1 MASAAPALLLLLSLP
16 VTWAIAA
23 AEVPSAQAPSQK
35 DITLLTAR
43 VANVLASEEHL
54 MAENAEL
61 KLEVEGWERVGKKVM
76 NREARIVNAI
86 TQAQG
91 AATSEPSLRA
101 AVIAGL
107 SEEHSQM
114 QPLALSDTKSAE
126 PLPSLLVSWQ
136 LFVLAITAFFTAAF
150 CWLRAPLSALLSQ
163 EKIVELSELQLQGV
177 PAAFGDAYLLVQPS
191 DGLRSRTRVAQ
202 QGQSSSVLRFDNED
216 FNFSVRKSS
225 GPCTISIFRR
235 GELQDE
241 RIGAASLEASALLD
255 APGRGSQYFY
265 FKVHPESL
273 ASAEDLLLAMRIR
286 EISSDLS
293 KPGAGRTKRAGD
305 AV

>member
-1 MASAAPALLLLLSLP
+1 MASAAPTLLLLLSLP
-16 VTWAIAA
+16 VIWAFAG
-23 AEVPSAQAPSQK
+23 AEVPSAQASAEK
-35 DITLLTAR
+35 EITLLTAR

-54 MAENAEL
+54 MAENAQL
-61 KLEVEGWERVGKKVM
+61 KREVEGWEGVGKKVM

-86 TQAQG
+86 TQAKG
-91 AATSEPSLRA
+91 AAANQPSLRA

-107 SEEHSQM
+107 SEQHSQM
-114 QPLALSDTKSAE
+114 QPLALSETKSAE

-136 LFVLAITAFFTAAF
+136 LFVLAITVFFTAAF
-150 CWLRAPLSALLSQ
+150 CWVRAPLSALLSQ
-163 EKIVELSELQLQGV
+163 EKVVELSELQLQGV

-202 QGQSSSVLRFDNED
+202 QGHGSSVLRFDNED
-216 FNFSVRKSS
+216 FNFSVHKGS
-225 GPCTISIFRR
+225 GPCTIAIFRR

-255 APGRGSQYFY
+255 APGRGSPYFY
-265 FKVHPESL
+265 FKVQPESL
-273 ASAEDLLLAMRIR
+273 ALGEDLLLAMRIR
-286 EISSDLS
+286 EISNERS
-293 KPGAGRTKRAGD
+293 KPGAARTKRAGD